1 MEILT
6 PKRGLVFMYFWW
18 SEIFNTVFC
27 QSYATLIVFCMA
39 CALLIISAVIGY
51 KVKSTGVYSAF
62 VLLVYGGACI
72 AVLTQT
78 LTGKSAL
85 YLTAGFTVVSGALY
99 LTLWLILTIKE
110 SITRR
115 RAQRKEIERKLK
127 FTLPERENSFVQARL
142 NTALHPD
149 AEKLQEQ
156 ESQALPLSHAWDLLA
171 KLREKQLTTADRL
184 ASAELAAFLSLYKE
198 KETWTIRESQ
208 AVNDAL
214 AGVLKLSAKYSA

>member
-1 MEILT
+1 MC
-6 PKRGLVFMYFWW
+6 FWW

-27 QSYATLIVFCMA
+27 QSYATLIVFCTA
-39 CALLIISAVIGY
+39 CALLIISALIGY

-110 SITRR
+110 RITRR

-156 ESQALPLSHAWDLLA
+156 ESQALPLSHAWDLLT

-184 ASAELAAFLSLYKE
+184 ASAELAALLSLYKE
-198 KETWTIRESQ
+198 KETWTNRESQ

>member
-27 QSYATLIVFCMA
+27 QSYATLIVFCTA
-39 CALLIISAVIGY
+39 CVLLVISALIGY

-156 ESQALPLSHAWDLLA
+156 ESQALPLSHAWDLLT

-184 ASAELAAFLSLYKE
+184 ASAELAALLSLYKE
-198 KETWTIRESQ
+198 KETWTNRESQ